1 MLASTI
7 DQTTSQLENTR
18 LDDPATPLGTTASV
32 REEYTPDA
40 SGSRYLS
47 AVASGRRVDRDDEED
62 DNEIGEGEDEAVH
75 FVLLAEFDID
85 LGSTI
90 SQQYPYPTGTDEQ

>member
-1 MLASTI
+1 MPAAGASLTPGGFG
-7 DQTTSQLENTR
+7 QLS
-18 LDDPATPLGTTASV
+18 PAASPGG
-32 REEYTPDA
+32 R
-40 SGSRYLS
+40 SG
-47 AVASGRRVDRDDEED
+47 VDRADVMDLGDDEE
-62 DNEIGEGEDEAVH
+62 EIGEGEDEAVH